1 MLAITPGLIF
11 AIAIGGAAGSV
22 LRFLVQHYSVALLG
36 LTFPWG
42 TLFVNVAGSSLIGIV
57 SGYWISSDF
66 DMSVELRGT
75 LVIGCLGAFT
85 TFSAF
90 SLDTLVLF
98 QNGEFLRASLN
109 VILTI
114 ILCLFAVAIGTMMGS
129 RLAV

>member
-1 MLAITPGLIF
+1 MLPITPGLII
-11 AIAIGGAAGSV
+11 AIAAGGATGAL
-22 LRFLVQHYSVALLG
+22 LRFLVQHYSVSLFG

-42 TLFVNVAGSSLIGIV
+42 TLFVNVVGCGIIGLV
-57 SGYWISSDF
+57 SGYWTSSGF
-66 DMSVELRGT
+66 DMSVELRGA

-98 QNGEFLRASLN
+98 QNGEVLRASLN
-109 VILTI
+109 VFVTI
-114 ILCLFAVAIGTMMGS
+114 ILCLFAVAVGTIIGS